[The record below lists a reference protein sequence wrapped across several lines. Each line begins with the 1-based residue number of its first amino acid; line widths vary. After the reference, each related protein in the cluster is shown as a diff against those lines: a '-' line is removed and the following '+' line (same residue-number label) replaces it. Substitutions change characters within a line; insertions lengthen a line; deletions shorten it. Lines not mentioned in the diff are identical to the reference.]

1 MSVYAIVQDDVVV
14 NIAEADDAFAQEQ
27 GWILLP
33 EGATVGSTF
42 DGTQWVAPAPVE
54 PVLTTE
60 QRLDNLVAALATAS
74 TLAQVRDAAAN
85 VKPRR

>member
-14 NIAEADDAFAQEQ
+14 NIAEADEDFAQEQ
-27 GWILLP
+27 GWVPLP

-54 PVLTTE
+54 ALTTE
-60 QRLDNLVAALATAS
+60 ERLDNLVASLATAM